1 MSDDPLIKAQEKLLA
16 QFRPPTYAQ
25 ATTQNSRAP
34 DWAGAIARQ
43 FRPQTESAPRTFG
56 LGFPLSA
63 GLYGAGMLSRG
74 IHDIIT
80 ASNQEKEAARR
91 SQIRQLL
98 TGRPLVE
105 EQQVATPR
113 GIQVVRRRNA
123 DSEQALQR
131 ILQD

>member
-1 MSDDPLIKAQEKLLA
+1 MDDDPLVKAQEKLLA
-16 QFRPPTYAQ
+16 QFRPPSYAQ

-34 DWAGAIARQ
+34 DWAGAVARQ
-43 FRPQTESAPRTFG
+43 FRPQTEAVPRTIG
-56 LGFPLSA
+56 PGFPLSL

-80 ASNQEKEAARR
+80 SSNQEKEAARR
-91 SQIRQLL
+91 NQIRQLL
-98 TGRPLVE
+98 TGAPLVE

-113 GIQVVRRRNA
+113 GLQVVRRRNA

-131 ILQD
+131 ILQN